1 MSSDKIKQPAR
12 PEARIRGTGSYLPP
26 RVLTNRDLEKMVD
39 TSDQWITERTGIK
52 ERRIAEDGVT
62 SSDLG
67 AEAAQ
72 IAIAAAG
79 VPPGKIDLIITATV
93 TPDMA
98 FPSTSCLIGDK
109 IKAKGVPAFDIAA
122 ACTGY
127 VYSLVIAKH
136 FIQSGLHKNILVVA
150 TDKLSAITDWTDRN
164 TCVLFGD
171 GAGAALVS
179 AEGDGPRIGEYYMR
193 SDGSLG
199 DLVIL
204 PAGGSAQPATHQTVE
219 EKLHFIKMN
228 GRETFKYAVG
238 AMMDSIESL
247 TKLGGLAVGDIK
259 YIVPHQANMRIIS
272 AVARKLGIADE
283 KIHIN
288 LDKYG
293 NMSAATSAIGL
304 DETVREKELARGD
317 RVMMVAF
324 GSGFTWGSLILEW

>member
-1 MSSDKIKQPAR
+1 MIQTK
-12 PEARIRGTGSYLPP
+12 
-26 RVLTNRDLEKMVD
+26 
-39 TSDQWITERTGIK
+39 
-52 ERRIAEDGVT
+52 
-62 SSDLG
+62 LG
-67 AEAAQ
+67 
-72 IAIAAAG
+72 
-79 VPPGKIDLIITATV
+79 LIET
-93 TPDMA
+93 
-98 FPSTSCLIGDK
+98 
-109 IKAKGVPAFDIAA
+109 PAFDISA
-122 ACTGY
+122 ACSGFIY
-127 VYSLVIAKH
+127 GLAVAKAFVESGIYKKVLMIAAEK
-136 FIQSGLHKNILVVA
+136 F
-150 TDKLSAITDWTDRN
+150 SAFLDMTDRN

-199 DLVIL
+199 DLIVL
-204 PAGGSAQPATHQTVE
+204 PAGGSAQPTTHQTVE

-228 GRETFKYAVG
+228 GRETFKHAVG

-247 TKLGGLAVGDIK
+247 TKLGGLTVGDIK

-304 DETVREKELARGD
+304 DETVREKKLARGD